1 MSKSKSD
8 ARAAERLYG
17 QLISPIERR
26 MMQTVHR
33 IVRDPDLADDAFQEA
48 LARVWKNLAK
58 AHRHPN
64 PHGYILRICAN
75 AAYDVVRKQARLA
88 RREAPL
94 VIEQA
99 EHNGAPVPSPA
110 GEHEQ
115 LRAVVDAITS
125 LPRKQAQAVHL
136 RFFEQQ
142 DFIDIA
148 RAIGCREATARSHV
162 SKGMARLRE
171 ILGEAT
177 RHDSKERKHE

>member
-1 MSKSKSD
+1 MPTSEND
-8 ARAAERLYG
+8 AQAAERIYG

-64 PHGYILRICAN
+64 PRGYILRICAN
-75 AAYDVVRKQARLA
+75 AAYDAA
-88 RREAPL
+88 
-94 VIEQA
+94 
-99 EHNGAPVPSPA
+99 
-110 GEHEQ
+110 
-115 LRAVVDAITS
+115 
-125 LPRKQAQAVHL
+125 RKQAQAVHL
-136 RFFEQQ
+136 RVFEQQ

-177 RHDSKERKHE
+177 RHNSKERRT